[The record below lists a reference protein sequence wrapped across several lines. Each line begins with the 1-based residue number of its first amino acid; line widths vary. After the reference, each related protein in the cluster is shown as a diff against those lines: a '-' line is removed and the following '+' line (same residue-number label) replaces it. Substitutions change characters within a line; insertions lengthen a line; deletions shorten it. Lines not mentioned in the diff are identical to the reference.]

1 MGKRRS
7 LEELLKLDERER
19 KRLRDEREEAEKED
33 KVMVVIALAVVI
45 AGLIV
50 VLAIFGALAEV
61 AAWIAK

>member
-33 KVMVVIALAVVI
+33 KVMAVIALAVVI
-45 AGLIV
+45 AGL
-50 VLAIFGALAEV
+50 VLVAAIFGALAEV
-61 AAWIAK
+61 ASWTK

>member
-33 KVMVVIALAVVI
+33 KVMAVIALAVVV
-45 AGLIV
+45 AGL
-50 VLAIFGALAEV
+50 VLVAAIFGALAEV
-61 AAWIAK
+61 ASWTK

>member
-33 KVMVVIALAVVI
+33 KAMAVIALAVVI

-61 AAWIAK
+61 ASWTK

>member
-33 KVMVVIALAVVI
+33 KVMAVIALAVVI
-45 AGLIV
+45 AGLVIV
-50 VLAIFGALAEV
+50 MAIFGALAEV
-61 AAWIAK
+61 ASWTK